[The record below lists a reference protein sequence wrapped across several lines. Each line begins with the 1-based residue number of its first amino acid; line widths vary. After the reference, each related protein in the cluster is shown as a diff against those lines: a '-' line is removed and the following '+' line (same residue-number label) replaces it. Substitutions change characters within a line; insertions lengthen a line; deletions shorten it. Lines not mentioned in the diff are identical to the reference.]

1 MKFVFLC
8 VINPRRRNT
17 ATCGGGNSLCDC
29 QTHQIKV
36 VTAFL
41 MPVIPLRELLEEN
54 SAGLAGCKALCD
66 LLPFHVLCGLRHGV
80 GATFLGGQVRPSS
93 L

>member
-1 MKFVFLC
+1 M
-8 VINPRRRNT
+8 
-17 ATCGGGNSLCDC
+17 
-29 QTHQIKV
+29 

-80 GATFLGGQVRPSS
+80 GATFLGGAGSAIFIVTIHVLSVS
-93 L
+93 A